1 MIYYNKQHIISDD
14 IKSVIKSLKADKI
27 TKGSFKNAFENELK
41 KYFQCKYCLVVS
53 SGTAAQIALAK
64 AMELKQKDHILMQ
77 PLTFVSGSNS
87 IELVGANSVFV
98 DIDKETLSVDLKKL
112 ETKLKILKKKKK
124 KVKAI
129 MITDYA
135 GRPSNWV
142 SLKKLSKKFN
152 CKLINDNCHALG
164 ASYKKSKS
172 YATKYAD
179 FVIQSFHAVK
189 NITTGEGGALLT
201 NDKKIFLKA
210 KAFAEHGFEI
220 GKNIKDP
227 WDYKLSHIGY
237 NFRLSDINCALG
249 LSQLKRIKKIVEKRA
264 KIAKLYENFF
274 SRFSFFKTIQNKN
287 ESTSAHHIF
296 PLSIDFKKLKV
307 NPRDFYFN
315 LKSKYNI
322 QLQKHY
328 TPIYRFKYYKKKY
341 KINIKE
347 FNNTENFFNNSFSLP
362 LYNEL
367 QPKQI
372 RYVCRSILK
381 ALNVNKNKF

>member
-1 MIYYNKQHIISDD
+1 M
-14 IKSVIKSLKADKI
+14 
-27 TKGSFKNAFENELK
+27 
-41 KYFQCKYCLVVS
+41 
-53 SGTAAQIALAK
+53 
-64 AMELKQKDHILMQ
+64 
-77 PLTFVSGSNS
+77 
-87 IELVGANSVFV
+87 
-98 DIDKETLSVDLKKL
+98 
-112 ETKLKILKKKKK
+112 
-124 KVKAI
+124 
-129 MITDYA
+129 
-135 GRPSNWV
+135 
-142 SLKKLSKKFN
+142 
-152 CKLINDNCHALG
+152 
-164 ASYKKSKS
+164 
-172 YATKYAD
+172 
-179 FVIQSFHAVK
+179 K